1 MKYSFN
7 QLICISL
14 FILMITGCS
23 KGGSNPPVVIPDT
36 TKPSIS
42 ITYPTPGQAFVA
54 GNTIPFQAAFSDN
67 EALKNYDIAISKKV
81 TGAFSLKVV
90 PTSVPFSYTKSATS
104 LSGKTQSVTVSDIL
118 IPANTATTIVTTG
131 VYNFKVNCTDSSNN
145 SYSTTIEIN
154 IN

>member
-1 MKYSFN
+1 MKHSIN
-7 QLICISL
+7 QLICLSL
-14 FILMITGCS
+14 FISIIAGCS

-42 ITYPTPGQAFVA
+42 ITNPTPGQAFIA
-54 GNTIPFQAAFSDN
+54 GNTIPFQATFSDN
-67 EALKNYDIAISKKV
+67 EALKNYDISISKKI

-90 PTSVPFSYTKSATS
+90 PTSVPFSYTKSATA
-104 LSGKTQSVTVSDIL
+104 LSGKTQSVTLSDIM
-118 IPANTATTIVTTG
+118 IPVNTATTIVTTG

-145 SYSTTIEIN
+145 SYSTTIEIT